1 MREKFFLNFSLKI
14 KHFYKKLK
22 SLPYN
27 MLKLDEFIIIHFMF
41 WVKENGS
48 NSSDLWHLI
57 LIGNC

>member
-1 MREKFFLNFSLKI
+1 MRFEKKAMLMREKFFLNFSLKI

-41 WVKENGS
+41 
-48 NSSDLWHLI
+48 
-57 LIGNC
+57 